1 MKIIYFLIFAF
12 ISCQSINIE
21 TINLEINP
29 DDFYTIKNV
38 ESDLQL
44 SYNNKTNLMPKNYLN
59 LIKIIFINSKILF
72 NCITIQVIKI
82 LIKLN

>member
-29 DDFYTIKNV
+29 DDFYTNKNV

-59 LIKIIFINSKILF
+59 LIKIIFINRKILL
-72 NCITIQVIKI
+72 NAE
-82 LIKLN
+82 LKLV

>member
-29 DDFYTIKNV
+29 DDFYTNKNV

-59 LIKIIFINSKILF
+59 LIKIIFINRKILL
-72 NCITIQVIKI
+72 NAQ
-82 LIKLN
+82 LKLV